1 MKKSLRI
8 LFTCIGRRVT
18 LLQYFRVAA
27 HSLGIK
33 AVFMG
38 TDTSPLAAALQL
50 CDKKFVLPPVNSPGY
65 MRSLMKIVKAEKID
79 LIIPTIDPELEILAK
94 NRDKLAK
101 IGAAVLVSDAGVIN
115 MCRDK
120 RKMHDFFTSND
131 FDTPK
136 ICTPKAALAAKRIK
150 FPLFLKPWDGSAA
163 KANAVVKNREELEFY
178 SKHIPHCMVQ
188 EFIKGTEYTCD
199 VYVDSDM
206 KVRCVVPRKRIEVRG
221 GEVSKGQTVK
231 HAHIMETTAKLVEK
245 LGAGPGVITVQ
256 CFLTDDGKLKFME
269 INPRFGGGVIL
280 AITAGADFPKWILSE
295 LIGKKPDIKFN
306 AFQDG
311 LIMLRYDEQVFLLQ
325 KN

>member
-18 LLQYFRVAA
+18 LLQYFRAAA
-27 HSLGIK
+27 HNLGIK

-38 TDTSPLAAALQL
+38 TDTTALAAALQL
-50 CDKKFVLPPVNSPGY
+50 CDKKFVLPPVNSQGY
-65 MRSLMKIVKAEKID
+65 IRSLLKIVKTEKID
-79 LIIPTIDPELEILAK
+79 LIIPTIDTELEILAI
-94 NRDKLAK
+94 NRDKFAK
-101 IGAAVLVSDAGVIN
+101 LGTMVLVSEPGVIST
-115 MCRDK
+115 CRDK
-120 RKMHDFFTSND
+120 RKIHDFFTSNG

-136 ICTPKAALAAKRIK
+136 ICTPKAALEAKRIK

-163 KANAVVKNREELEFY
+163 KANAVVKNREELRLY
-178 SKHIPHCMVQ
+178 SKHIRHCMVQ

-199 VYVDSDM
+199 AYVDRDM

-221 GEVSKGQTVK
+221 GEVSKGQVVK
-231 HAHIMETTAKLVEK
+231 NVHIMQAVAKLVEK
-245 LGAGPGVITVQ
+245 LEAGPGVITVQ

-269 INPRFGGGVIL
+269 VNPRFGGGVIL

-295 LIGKKPDIKFN
+295 LTGKKADIEFD
-306 AFQDG
+306 AFKDG